1 MYCLILIYTG
11 RKGNCGCERPF
22 KDKEI
27 VFDFQCNLVNFRF
40 LLSNHI
46 FDMLKNLPHLLFR
59 DCCSRTILILFLLP
73 VYKGDMYM
81 HFRTLEL
88 SSAFLAHLS
97 TTYST
102 GAFRVVWC
110 LFVRSASFVA
120 NNFFKHRLLPNCLA
134 DMDQTWREC
143 STLKKC
149 SHN

>member
-11 RKGNCGCERPF
+11 RKGNFGCERPF

-40 LLSNHI
+40 SLSNHI

-59 DCCSRTILILFLLP
+59 DCSSRTILILFLLP

-102 GAFRVVWC
+102 GAFRVVWSA
-110 LFVRSASFVA
+110 VR
-120 NNFFKHRLLPNCLA
+120 RLSPTISLNIVSY
-134 DMDQTWREC
+134 QTAWPIW
-143 STLKKC
+143 TKLGGIVPL
-149 SHN
+149 